1 MKKIILTFLV
11 FILGFGTYH
20 SQELKNNIEFGLLGN
35 LGFLHIGYTRS
46 VFSFSQLSVN
56 TGLKAGYVPSSGD
69 EESKHPENS
78 VPNFAHINLPVEVLW
93 KFHRSTNIGIGASYS
108 KIFVGS
114 SEYGNHPKTNY
125 NRILG
130 EISYGHI
137 LSRSDYEESTTWI
150 RIYFTPIMYDDH
162 ADDVSNIPVRLVFV
176 YNF

>member
-1 MKKIILTFLV
+1 LKKIILTFLV
-11 FILGFGTYH
+11 FILDFGTYD

-46 VFSFSQLSVN
+46 VFSFSQFSVN

-78 VPNFAHINLPVEVLW
+78 APNFAHINLPVEVLW
-93 KFHRSTNIGIGASYS
+93 KFHRSNNIGIGASYS

-114 SEYGNHPKTNY
+114 SEYGNRPKTNY

-162 ADDVSNIPVRLVFV
+162 ADDVSNIPVRLAFV